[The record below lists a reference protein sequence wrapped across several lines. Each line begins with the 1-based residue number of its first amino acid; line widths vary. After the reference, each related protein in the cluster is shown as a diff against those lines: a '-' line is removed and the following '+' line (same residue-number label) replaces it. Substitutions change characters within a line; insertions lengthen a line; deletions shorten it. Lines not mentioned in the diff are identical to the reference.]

1 MMRYHDSGGI
11 HPRPRGMALLM
22 FVLLMLAL
30 LGMVGLTVDYGLML
44 VTYRQTQN
52 AADAAALAAAVD
64 LASGKPSGAAQATG
78 TTYGQGYNNMANAP
92 TINIPPSSG
101 PHSTGP
107 TNGHYAE
114 AIVSYPFQTSFI
126 GVLGAN
132 ASQTITARAVAGWEP
147 QSAADGVIALS
158 TSGTGINVG
167 GGANLAVNGSI
178 VVNSMD
184 SSTAVSVS
192 GDSHIYTNSIDVAGA
207 VSGDLS
213 IQGYPSGGGTGGL
226 TQNTGDQTAD
236 PLSGLAVPTKS
247 NGVQASFYQYTDIG
261 DQWVQSTTASPQAVT
276 INNATPVTLNPGI
289 YKSITVS
296 DGASVTFNA
305 GIYVLE
311 DGGLTISSST
321 ATGSGV
327 MFYNTASTYNSSTGA
342 DGGGA
347 SYGMINISSST
358 VTLSA
363 INNSGDTYDGMLFF
377 QDRSNT
383 QTVTMSGNSGSSNLS
398 GTIYAPA
405 ANLNIS
411 GAGNWGAQFIVST
424 VTVNGTSTLAID
436 YAGSDLGKAPYVF
449 LVE

>member
-1 MMRYHDSGGI
+1 
-11 HPRPRGMALLM
+11 
-22 FVLLMLAL
+22 
-30 LGMVGLTVDYGLML
+30 MVGLTVDYGLML
-44 VTYRQTQN
+44 VAYRQTQN

-64 LASGKPSGAAQATG
+64 LESGKSSMPPRPRGRPSARATTTWPMRPPSISPPPRARIPPAPATG
-78 TTYGQGYNNMANAP
+78 TTPRPSSAIRSRPRSSGCWAP
-92 TINIPPSSG
+92 TRTRRSRPC
-101 PHSTGP
+101 
-107 TNGHYAE
+107 
-114 AIVSYPFQTSFI
+114 
-126 GVLGAN
+126 
-132 ASQTITARAVAGWEP
+132 AVAGWEP

-207 VSGDLS
+207 VSGDFS

-236 PLSGLAVPTKS
+236 PLSGLAVPTTS
-247 NGVQASFYQYTDIG
+247 NGVQASFYQYTYIG
-261 DQWVQSTTASPQAVT
+261 DQWVESTTASPQAVT
-276 INNATPVTLNPGI
+276 INTATPVTLNPGI

-327 MFYNTASTYNSSTGA
+327 MFYNTASTYNSSTGGNRRA
-342 DGGGA
+342 PTCRSTGA
-347 SYGMINISSST
+347 TARPRCRRPS
-358 VTLSA
+358 
-363 INNSGDTYDGMLFF
+363 
-377 QDRSNT
+377 
-383 QTVTMSGNSGSSNLS
+383 
-398 GTIYAPA
+398 
-405 ANLNIS
+405 
-411 GAGNWGAQFIVST
+411 
-424 VTVNGTSTLAID
+424 
-436 YAGSDLGKAPYVF
+436 
-449 LVE
+449 

>member
-1 MMRYHDSGGI
+1 
-11 HPRPRGMALLM
+11 
-22 FVLLMLAL
+22 V
-30 LGMVGLTVDYGLML
+30 
-44 VTYRQTQN
+44 
-52 AADAAALAAAVD
+52 ADW
-64 LASGKPSGAAQATG
+64 G
-78 TTYGQGYNNMANAP
+78 
-92 TINIPPSSG
+92 
-101 PHSTGP
+101 
-107 TNGHYAE
+107 
-114 AIVSYPFQTSFI
+114 
-126 GVLGAN
+126 
-132 ASQTITARAVAGWEP
+132 SQPAG
-147 QSAADGVIALS
+147 DGVIALI

-178 VVNSMD
+178 AVNSMD
-184 SSTAVSVS
+184 SSAAVSVS
-192 GDSHIYTNSIDVAGA
+192 GDSHIYTKSIDVAGT
-207 VSGDLS
+207 VSGASS

-236 PLSGLAVPTKS
+236 PLSGLAVPTTS
-247 NGVQASFYQYTDIG
+247 NGVQASFYQYTYIG
-261 DQWVQSTTASPQAVT
+261 DQWVRSTTASPQAVT

-289 YKSITVS
+289 YKAITVS

-342 DGGGA
+342 DGSGA

-363 INNSGDTYDGMLFF
+363 INKSGDTYDGMLFF

-383 QTVTMSGNSGSSNLS
+383 QTVTISGNSGSSNLS
-398 GTIYAPA
+398 GTIYAPT

-424 VTVNGTSTLAID
+424 VTVNGTSTLTID